1 MTKTPILSF
10 AALIAASAF
19 VGCNGDATDYTESSG
34 SNVAVYSFNL
44 QENDKILKDLDTV
57 YFSIDLGNARIFNAD
72 SLPYGTRVDALIPSI
87 KVVEGAS
94 AMTLEMSREGKP
106 DTIIDYINYPEDSID
121 FSNGPVKLKVVS
133 LNELVSRTYEIKV
146 NVHQVKSDSL
156 QWANTAY
163 RALPSMLQAPTRQ
176 KTTANKKAYYC
187 LTTDGSAWSL
197 AKADEPSGEWTY
209 STPQLPLSADINTFC
224 VSETKFFIIDN
235 GMLLSS
241 TDAIEWTSTGRQ
253 FDYIYG
259 TYGERVLGVFK
270 DGSVTKFAEYPGD
283 KSIYIPYG
291 LPVKGT
297 SPLTYIDFDMSM
309 SEMALLIGGE
319 QTDGTLNSKVWAY
332 DGNEWACLT
341 KKSIAKDLKDMTMIP
356 FYTFK
361 QENIL
366 TVKKF
371 VSMFA
376 FGGTDGIK
384 LNRTLYTSVD
394 YGIKW
399 NVGGQLL
406 QLPDFIPSFYGA
418 QAFVAESTLSVSRN
432 SIWNEYV
439 SSRATAPITE
449 WDCPYIYI
457 FGGYDKD
464 GNLNRSIW
472 RGTINRL
479 SFKPLQ

>member
-57 YFSIDLGNARIFNAD
+57 YFSIDLENARIFNAD

-94 AMTLEMSREGKP
+94 AMTLEMSRAGKP

-156 QWANTAY
+156 QWTNTAY

-209 STPQLPLSADINTFC
+209 ST
-224 VSETKFFIIDN
+224 
-235 GMLLSS
+235 
-241 TDAIEWTSTGRQ
+241 
-253 FDYIYG
+253 
-259 TYGERVLGVFK
+259 
-270 DGSVTKFAEYPGD
+270 
-283 KSIYIPYG
+283 
-291 LPVKGT
+291 
-297 SPLTYIDFDMSM
+297 
-309 SEMALLIGGE
+309 
-319 QTDGTLNSKVWAY
+319 
-332 DGNEWACLT
+332 
-341 KKSIAKDLKDMTMIP
+341 
-356 FYTFK
+356 
-361 QENIL
+361 
-366 TVKKF
+366 
-371 VSMFA
+371 
-376 FGGTDGIK
+376 
-384 LNRTLYTSVD
+384 
-394 YGIKW
+394 
-399 NVGGQLL
+399 
-406 QLPDFIPSFYGA
+406 
-418 QAFVAESTLSVSRN
+418 
-432 SIWNEYV
+432 
-439 SSRATAPITE
+439 
-449 WDCPYIYI
+449 
-457 FGGYDKD
+457 
-464 GNLNRSIW
+464 
-472 RGTINRL
+472 
-479 SFKPLQ
+479 